1 MQDIHDA
8 DHTAVNEHYFRREGF
23 MKNIR
28 KPGGLPLMMAAFV
41 LVLITGFP
49 AYGQGQF
56 SAVEPKASQ
65 LLRKMS
71 DYLGGLEQF
80 SVQTENALDVILRS
94 GQKIQF
100 VTPAECSIQRP
111 NKLRADRKGD
121 IVNQEFYYDGKTL
134 TLYNPDQKYYATVDA
149 PSTIEKTLDFARES
163 LDVYAPAGDFLYK
176 NVYEILMDDVV
187 SGFHVGLSVVDGVKC
202 NHLAFRG
209 NEVDWQIWIEDGDK
223 PLPKKFVIT
232 TKWMTGAPQF
242 TVLVKSWNLSPKLT
256 EDMFTF
262 VPPEGVQRIDFIR
275 LNRGGTSER

>member
-1 MQDIHDA
+1 MRN
-8 DHTAVNEHYFRREGF
+8 TCR
-23 MKNIR
+23 
-28 KPGGLPLMMAAFV
+28 PGRLPLVMAALV
-41 LVLITGFP
+41 LVLISELP
-49 AYGQGQF
+49 AYSQGQF

-71 DYLGGLEQF
+71 DYLASLEQF

-94 GQKIQF
+94 GEKIQF
-100 VTPAECSIQRP
+100 DNPAECAIQRP

-121 IVNQEFYYDGKTL
+121 IANQEFYYDGKTL
-134 TLYNPDQKYYATVDA
+134 TLYNPDQKYYATVEA
-149 PSTIEKTLDFARES
+149 PPTIDETLDFARAS
-163 LDVYAPAGDFLYK
+163 LDVYAPAGDLLYR
-176 NVYEILMDDVV
+176 NAYEILMEDVV
-187 SGFHVGLSVVDGVKC
+187 SGFYVGLSVVDGVKC

-242 TVLVKSWNLSPKLT
+242 TVVVKSWNLSPKLT

-262 VPPEGVQRIDFIR
+262 EPPKDAQKIDFIR
-275 LNRGGTSER
+275 LSRSGTSQR

>member
-1 MQDIHDA
+1 MRN
-8 DHTAVNEHYFRREGF
+8 TC
-23 MKNIR
+23 
-28 KPGGLPLMMAAFV
+28 KPLKLFLMMAALG
-41 LVLITGFP
+41 LVLIAGSP
-49 AYGQGQF
+49 AYSQGQF

-71 DYLGGLEQF
+71 DYLAGLEQF

-94 GQKIQF
+94 GEKIQF
-100 VTPAECSIQRP
+100 DSPAECAVQRP

-121 IVNQEFYYDGKTL
+121 IANQEFYYDGKTL
-134 TLYNPDQKYYATVDA
+134 TLYNPDQKYYATVEA
-149 PSTIEKTLDFARES
+149 PPTIDETLDFARES
-163 LDVYAPAGDFLYK
+163 LDVYAPGGDLLYK
-176 NVYEILMDDVV
+176 NAYEILTEDVV
-187 SGFHVGLSVVDGVKC
+187 SGFYVGLSVVDGVKC

-242 TVLVKSWNLSPKLT
+242 TVVVKSWNLSPKLT

-262 VPPEGVQRIDFIR
+262 VPPKDAQKIDFIR
-275 LNRGGTSER
+275 LSRGGTSER